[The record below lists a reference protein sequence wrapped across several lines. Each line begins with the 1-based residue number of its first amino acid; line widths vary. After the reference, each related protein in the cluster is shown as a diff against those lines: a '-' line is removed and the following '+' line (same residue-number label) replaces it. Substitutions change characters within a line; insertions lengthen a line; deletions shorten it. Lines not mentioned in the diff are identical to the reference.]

1 MSSADLN
8 KVFGAGL
15 IALLFAVTI
24 GIFINKVWDGG
35 HHGPVEHHYAY
46 PVEVEGAGQ
55 AAAAAAEPEQ
65 LKPVGPLLAAAD
77 VANGK
82 KLSGRCA
89 ACHTFEKG
97 GAARVGPNLWGVI
110 GGKTAHA
117 DGFAY
122 SSAMAGMNSTW
133 DFEKLNAFLANP
145 KGVVPG
151 TKMTFAGIAKAED
164 RAALIAWLNQQ
175 SDSPLPLPAN

>member
-15 IALLFAVTI
+15 IALLVAVTI
-24 GIFINKVWDGG
+24 GIFINKLWDGG
-35 HHGPVEHHYAY
+35 HHGPVERHYAY

-55 AAAAAAEPEQ
+55 TATAAAAPEQ

-97 GAARVGPNLWGVI
+97 AAARVGPNLWGVI
-110 GGKTAHA
+110 GGDMAHA
-117 DGFAY
+117 EGFAY
-122 SSAMAGMNSTW
+122 SSAMTAQEGRW
-133 DFEKLNAFLANP
+133 DFEKLNTFLANP
-145 KGVVPG
+145 KAMVPG
-151 TKMTFAGIAKAED
+151 TKMTFAGLAKAED